1 MTIEIKPFITTVIV
15 IMALFSACAAIEYKT
30 MDTQYY
36 KVEYPTDWK
45 IYEHITEEH
54 TETVSSGSEVGVSVN
69 VGSNGVRVY
78 LTLDSK
84 KEGLFNEDGTLN
96 DSTAHFFE
104 TFQVKKN
111 ATTNVTAAP
120 EYKVYENKF
129 FKVEYPVNY
138 WMVYPN
144 EKQLAYNFQFS
155 TNGSWNVECF
165 DPVEVNLRLDGVK
178 IYIQATKDTG
188 SFINDGFVDKSLIH
202 FLKTFKLKSLPT
214 PVL

>member
-1 MTIEIKPFITTVIV
+1 MEIEIKPFIVAAIV
-15 IMALFSACAAIEYKT
+15 IMALFSVCAAMEYT
-30 MDTQYY
+30 LLDTQYY

-104 TFQVKKN
+104 TFQVKKP
-111 ATTNVTAAP
+111 ATSNVTAAP
-120 EYKVYENKF
+120 EYKVYDNEY
-129 FKVEYPVNY
+129 FKVEYPVD
-138 WMVYPN
+138 WIIYPN
-144 EKQLAYNFQFS
+144 EKKHAYNFQVPM
-155 TNGSWNVECF
+155 NVSWNVECF

-188 SFINDGFVDKSLIH
+188 SFINDGFIDKSLIH
-202 FLKTFKLKSLPT
+202 FLKTFKVKSYPT